1 MYIIILGEIFVTS
14 KYLKKKKRILTPKK
28 YQLKRKRKYRSIIS
42 SLRRRFTIWTRP
54 ENAKTSRVFPRKRES
69 ERRSSRM
76 EQERS
81 GKQSGKT
88 SAIEMV
94 QVGTPPVQ
102 ALCDFRQM
110 ARPWAESWRGKSAST
125 CEPSP
130 SLPSTQLTCPL
141 PPPIEIRRNDG
152 SCPRECF
159 RPRPL
164 IARRGNGVAGRK
176 IRRGRKS
183 VGNRHFL
190 REPSLHA
197 AQGEREGVERA
208 WTRVSLCG

>member
-1 MYIIILGEIFVTS
+1 MQ
-14 KYLKKKKRILTPKK
+14 KRAAYSRENERARGGVPGWN
-28 YQLKRKRKYRSIIS
+28 
-42 SLRRRFTIWTRP
+42 RR
-54 ENAKTSRVFPRKRES
+54 EG
-69 ERRSSRM
+69 
-76 EQERS
+76 

-159 RPRPL
+159 RPHPP

-190 REPSLHA
+190 RESSLHA